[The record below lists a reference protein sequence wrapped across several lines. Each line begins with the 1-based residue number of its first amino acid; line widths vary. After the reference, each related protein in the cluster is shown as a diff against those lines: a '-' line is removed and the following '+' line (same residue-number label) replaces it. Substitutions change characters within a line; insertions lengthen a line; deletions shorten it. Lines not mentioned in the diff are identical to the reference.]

1 MNKIT
6 PLIIITIASFALAG
20 CTEQG
25 KTPTAAA
32 TPAATPAA
40 PAAPDT
46 ASETNTTKVGKTVVY
61 SVKGMSCGGCASA
74 VTTKVNKV
82 DGVMACDVSL
92 EQQQATVELAENG
105 SATDVEEAIRSLGY
119 TVEPESTNP
128 AS

>member
-1 MNKIT
+1 MNKT
-6 PLIIITIASFALAG
+6 TSLIIITLASFALAG
-20 CTEQG
+20 CTDQG
-25 KTPTAAA
+25 KPTTTAA
-32 TPAATPAA
+32 TPAADTTP
-40 PAAPDT
+40 
-46 ASETNTTKVGKTVVY
+46 ETNSTKVGKTVVY

-92 EQQQATVELAENG
+92 DQQKATVELAENG

>member
-1 MNKIT
+1 MNKTT
-6 PLIIITIASFALAG
+6 PLIVITLASFALAG

-25 KTPTAAA
+25 KPPTAAA
-32 TPAATPAA
+32 PPVAAE
-40 PAAPDT
+40 APDP
-46 ASETNTTKVGKTVVY
+46 ASETNTTKVGKTMVY

-105 SATDVEEAIRSLGY
+105 SAKDVEEAIRSLGY

>member
-1 MNKIT
+1 MNHLNT
-6 PLIIITIASFALAG
+6 TFLISTLTLGLIG
-20 CTEQG
+20 CDLQDNEP
-25 KTPTAAA
+25 PTAV
-32 TPAATPAA
+32 
-40 PAAPDT
+40 
-46 ASETNTTKVGKTVVY
+46 ASETSEVVPASTKTFVF

-74 VTTKVNKV
+74 VDTKVEKV

-92 EQQQATVELAENG
+92 EQQKATVELAEGG